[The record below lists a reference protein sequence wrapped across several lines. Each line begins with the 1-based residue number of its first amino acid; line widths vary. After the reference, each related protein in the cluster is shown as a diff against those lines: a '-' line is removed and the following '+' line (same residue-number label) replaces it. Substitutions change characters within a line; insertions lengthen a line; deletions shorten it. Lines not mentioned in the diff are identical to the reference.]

1 MPRFHTG
8 KTAADKSQGGLPGA
22 FIGGGANGDQESHLL
37 HPLDISDHGVKLG
50 GVQAGFNIG
59 EIIEIQYRHNLA
71 KFREWY
77 GSGAECTE
85 PDRNPWDVEL
95 PTRMDEYRI
104 ASNSQGRAVV
114 R

>member
-1 MPRFHTG
+1 M
-8 KTAADKSQGGLPGA
+8 
-22 FIGGGANGDQESHLL
+22 GANGDQESHLL

-59 EIIEIQYRHNLA
+59 EIIGIQYRHHLA

-85 PDRNPWDVEL
+85 RIGTRGMWSYPPEWTSTESRLIHRGEQLCDSVDR
-95 PTRMDEYRI
+95 
-104 ASNSQGRAVV
+104 
-114 R
+114 